1 MANRRIPTSTKA
13 EVIALDRQ
21 GVSHRE
27 IAERLGLSRG
37 TIKRMIEASAPTPE
51 TAARET
57 PGAVM
62 DIPPELLALGVPIR
76 TARDLLAATDAKRKM
91 LRLAEE
97 SGRVM
102 DMVVVQEILATISEW
117 HIDAYG
123 PKYWRLLESQGLDYE
138 TVRRYAIDQ
147 EKALTTAVNA
157 FVTRVGIQPVEDKL
171 NV

>member
-1 MANRRIPTSTKA
+1 MANRRISTSTKA

-27 IAERLGLSRG
+27 IAETLKLGRATVKRLL
-37 TIKRMIEASAPTPE
+37 EASTPE

-57 PGAVM
+57 PGAARTVAA
-62 DIPPELLALGVPIR
+62 IPPELLALGVPIR
-76 TARDLLAATDAKRKM
+76 SARDLLALVEYRRKA

-147 EKALTTAVNA
+147 EKALTTTINA
-157 FVTRVGIQPVEDKL
+157 FAFRTGINLEA
-171 NV
+171 NNA

>member
-27 IAERLGLSRG
+27 IAETLKLGRATVKRLL
-37 TIKRMIEASAPTPE
+37 EASTPE

-57 PGAVM
+57 PRAA
-62 DIPPELLALGVPIR
+62 IPPELMAAGVPIR
-76 TARDLLAATDAKRKM
+76 SARDLLALVEYRRKA

-102 DMVVVQEILATISEW
+102 DMAVVQEILATISEW

-138 TVRRYAIDQ
+138 TVRQHAIDQ